1 MIKTITSSTNPL
13 VQRAIKLHSAKYRA
27 HYKEFIAEG
36 LHVIETLIETQNAP
50 ITIFT
55 TEKQLSTVQKLVA
68 EKKIILIPETLNV
81 KISTLES
88 PSGIIAIFPIPL
100 QPSYNKL
107 SSGIV
112 LVDIQ
117 NPGNAGTLLRTAVAM
132 NKKTAVF
139 VNGVD
144 PWSPKVV
151 QASAGAIGLIT
162 IFQLTWDELVKHKGA
177 FSLCALIVSGGD
189 DPQNINI
196 QNDLIVV
203 GNEGQGLSQEQID
216 QCDKKITLSMPGNF
230 ESLNAAIAGSIALYL
245 SK

>member
-1 MIKTITSSTNPL
+1 MIKTITSATNPL
-13 VQRAIKLHSAKYRA
+13 IQRAIKLHSAKYRT

-36 LHVIETLIETQNAP
+36 LHVIETLIKADYIP

-55 TEKQLSTVQKLVA
+55 TEKQLSKIEKFIS
-68 EKKIILIPETLNV
+68 EKKIILISETLNT

-88 PSGIIAIFPIPL
+88 PSGVIAIFPIPL

-112 LVDIQ
+112 LADIQ

-144 PWSPKVV
+144 PWNPKVI

-162 IFQLTWDELVKHKGA
+162 IFQLTWDELVKHKGSL
-177 FSLCALIVSGGD
+177 SLCALIVSGGD
-189 DPQNINI
+189 NPHTINI

-203 GNEGQGLSQEQID
+203 GNEGQGLS
-216 QCDKKITLSMPGNF
+216 K
-230 ESLNAAIAGSIALYL
+230 
-245 SK
+245 